1 MPRIKKLDNK
11 DYKTVIDACRK
22 DLSDRLGES
31 VKLLPRPTIYAI
43 DASGPGKPMREV
55 VEIVTIYNGVRY
67 SYRLE
72 NNVPMYSGACKQG
85 IELIAALKR
94 KLDI

>member
-1 MPRIKKLDNK
+1 MACQVNCMPRIKKLDNK

-22 DLSDRLGES
+22 DLSD
-31 VKLLPRPTIYAI
+31 
-43 DASGPGKPMREV
+43 
-55 VEIVTIYNGVRY
+55 
-67 SYRLE
+67 RLE